1 MLVFDGF
8 YSYFASLDADVKDIV
23 DGVGNIA
30 SISAT
35 KVPHDSKPWYCSR
48 SVNEKIRAF
57 HDKCA
62 AVPSDNDARMCYEN
76 YMNSLKKYLK
86 SNNLCDREEY
96 TGNIY
101 FEMHFHICVFHVG
114 LDKCQFLL
122 FSSSIIFRNSFN
134 DNLLFIS
141 FVLLKKNHQ
150 YCKQQKT
157 TWIAEI
163 FWIHLRVLF

>member
-1 MLVFDGF
+1 MVFI
-8 YSYFASLDADVKDIV
+8 AILHHLDADVKDIV

-35 KVPHDSKPWYCSR
+35 KVHDSKPWYCSR

-101 FEMHFHICVFHVG
+101 FEIYFHTC
-114 LDKCQFLL
+114 LSCR
-122 FSSSIIFRNSFN
+122 SR
-134 DNLLFIS
+134 
-141 FVLLKKNHQ
+141 
-150 YCKQQKT
+150 
-157 TWIAEI
+157 
-163 FWIHLRVLF
+163 